1 MSVYMPINL
10 TNHLTLA
17 TSRRDCGHMPLRIC
31 AMIVGLLVSTEINI
45 AIAQSVDN
53 RPLTEPATVEDAKAE
68 IERVNQAIAALEGM
82 VISRSNKRTEL
93 QIALRGTDKAIAEAN
108 QSIDKSR
115 RNIEALS
122 RTINNLEAEAVIL
135 NRDIGARQSQLEKAL
150 GAFSILRQGG
160 DLKILFG
167 DSNAHE
173 TERHRAYFDILMSEQ
188 LAEIDAFKTAV
199 SALDANQKAQEANR
213 LDQEETR
220 KHLESQRGEL
230 LAQRASQRGVI
241 AELTAL
247 LERDGQQI
255 ETLKEDSS
263 RLNTLLTELS
273 RRLADLNLL
282 GDFEDF
288 SSKAGELNAPVK
300 SLSKTRFGQKR
311 DRGDLRWQGW
321 IMPAN
326 RGTAVRAIH
335 FGRVIYS
342 DWLRGQG
349 LLTIIDHGNGWM
361 SLYGRNESLLKTTGD
376 WVAPGEE
383 IARVGSSGG
392 ATDPALYFEIRSDGV
407 PVDPARWI
415 RARR

>member
-1 MSVYMPINL
+1 MSV
-10 TNHLTLA
+10 
-17 TSRRDCGHMPLRIC
+17 HMPLNSLLQISPAMCSRVRLHRLFRFC
-31 AMIVGLLVSTEINI
+31 AIVVGLSVSAEIHI
-45 AIAQSVDN
+45 AAAQPTDN
-53 RPLTEPATVEDAKAE
+53 QPASEPSTVEEAKAE

-82 VISRSNKRTEL
+82 VISRSNERAEL
-93 QIALRGTDKAIAEAN
+93 QITLRETDRAVAQTN
-108 QSIDKSR
+108 QSIEKSR

-122 RTINNLEAEAVIL
+122 RNINNLEAEAVTL
-135 NRDIGARQSQLEKAL
+135 NRDIRARQSQLEKAL

-188 LAEIDAFKTAV
+188 LVQIDAFKTAV
-199 SALDANQKAQEANR
+199 SALDANQKSQEVTR
-213 LDQEETR
+213 LDQEKTR
-220 KHLESQRGEL
+220 KRLESQRGEL
-230 LAQRASQRGVI
+230 LVQRASQRDII
-241 AELTAL
+241 AQVTAL
-247 LERDGQQI
+247 LKRDGQQI
-255 ETLKEDSS
+255 EALKEDST

-288 SSKAGELNAPVK
+288 SSKAGELSAPVK

-321 IMPAN
+321 LMPAN

-335 FGRVIYS
+335 FGRVVYA

-361 SLYGRNESLLKTTGD
+361 SLYGRNESLLKTAGE

-392 ATDPALYFEIRSDGV
+392 ATDPALYFEIRSDGI
-407 PVDPARWI
+407 PVDPAKWI

>member
-1 MSVYMPINL
+1 MFVHMPLKMSLQLPPKTPRHGCL
-10 TNHLTLA
+10 HT
-17 TSRRDCGHMPLRIC
+17 PLRIC
-31 AMIVGLLVSTEINI
+31 AIVVGLFASTELNI
-45 AIAQSVDN
+45 AVAQSAT
-53 RPLTEPATVEDAKAE
+53 RQPMSEPATVEEAKAE

-82 VISRSNKRTEL
+82 VVSRSNERTEL
-93 QIALRGTDKAIAEAN
+93 QDALRRTDTAISAAN

-115 RNIEALS
+115 RSIETLS
-122 RTINNLEAEAVIL
+122 RSINNLEAEAVTL
-135 NRDIGARQSQLEKAL
+135 NRNISARQSQLEKAL

-167 DSNAHE
+167 DSSAHE

-188 LAEIDAFKTAV
+188 LAEIEAFKSAV
-199 SALDANQKAQEANR
+199 SALDANQKAQKTNR
-213 LDQEETR
+213 LDQEKTR
-220 KHLESQRGEL
+220 KHLEAQRGEL
-230 LAQRASQRGVI
+230 LMQRANQRTII

-247 LERDGQQI
+247 LKRDGQQI
-255 ETLKEDSS
+255 EALREDSA
-263 RLNTLLTELS
+263 RLNTLLTELT
-273 RRLADLNLL
+273 RRIADLNLL

-288 SSKAGELNAPVK
+288 ASQAGKLSSPIK
-300 SLSKTRFGQKR
+300 SVSSTRFGQKR

-321 IMPAN
+321 LMPAN

-335 FGRVIYS
+335 FGRVIYA

-361 SLYGRNESLLKTTGD
+361 SLYGRNESLLKTTGE
-376 WVAPGEE
+376 WVTPGEE

-407 PVDPARWI
+407 PVDPAKWV
-415 RARR
+415 RAKR

>member
-10 TNHLTLA
+10 TTHLILA
-17 TSRRDCGHMPLRIC
+17 TSRRDCRRMPLRIC
-31 AMIVGLLVSTEINI
+31 VMIVGLLVNTEINT
-45 AIAQSVDN
+45 AIAQSSDN

-82 VISRSNKRTEL
+82 VISRSNKRAEL

-188 LAEIDAFKTAV
+188 FAEIDAFKMAIG
-199 SALDANQKAQEANR
+199 ALDANQKAQETNR

-220 KHLESQRGEL
+220 KHLELQRREL
-230 LAQRASQRGVI
+230 LSQRASQRDVI

-376 WVAPGEE
+376 WVSPGEE

>member
-1 MSVYMPINL
+1 MSVYMPLNNL
-10 TNHLTLA
+10 LQISPA
-17 TSRRDCGHMPLRIC
+17 VCSRALLQRPLRSFVVVI
-31 AMIVGLLVSTEINI
+31 GLLISAEINV
-45 AIAQSVDN
+45 AAAQSADSQ
-53 RPLTEPATVEDAKAE
+53 PAPEPATVEEAKAE
-68 IERVNQAIAALEGM
+68 IERINQAISALEGM
-82 VISRSNKRTEL
+82 VISRSNERAEL
-93 QIALRGTDKAIAEAN
+93 QMTLRETDTAIAQAN

-122 RTINNLEAEAVIL
+122 RNINNLEAEAVTL
-135 NRDIGARQSQLEKAL
+135 NRDIGARQSQLERAL

-167 DSNAHE
+167 DSNAYE

-188 LAEIDAFKTAV
+188 LAEIDAFKAAV
-199 SALDANQKAQEANR
+199 SALDANQKAQGANR
-213 LDQEETR
+213 FDQEKTIKR
-220 KHLESQRGEL
+220 LESQRGEL
-230 LAQRASQRGVI
+230 LTQRASQRDII
-241 AELTAL
+241 AQLTAL
-247 LERDGQQI
+247 LKRDGQQI
-255 ETLKEDSS
+255 EALKEDSA

-273 RRLADLNLL
+273 RRLADLKLL

-288 SSKAGELNAPVK
+288 PSKVGELNAPVK
-300 SLSKTRFGQKR
+300 GLSKTRFGQKR

-321 IMPAN
+321 LMPAN
-326 RGTAVRAIH
+326 RGSPVRAIH
-335 FGRVIYS
+335 FGRVVYA

-361 SLYGRNESLLKTTGD
+361 SLYGRNESLLKTTGE

-407 PVDPARWI
+407 PVDPAKWI

>member
-1 MSVYMPINL
+1 MSVYMPLNSLLQISSAICL
-10 TNHLTLA
+10 
-17 TSRRDCGHMPLRIC
+17 SLRLHWPFSFCKVVI
-31 AMIVGLLVSTEINI
+31 GLLLSTEIHI
-45 AIAQSVDN
+45 AIAQPSDSQ
-53 RPLTEPATVEDAKAE
+53 PLSQPSTVEEAKAE

-82 VISRSNKRTEL
+82 VITRSNERAEL
-93 QIALRGTDKAIAEAN
+93 QITLRETDTTIAEAN

-115 RNIEALS
+115 RSIEALS
-122 RTINNLEAEAVIL
+122 RTINNLEAEAVTL
-135 NRDIGARQSQLEKAL
+135 NRDIDARQSQLEKAL
-150 GAFSILRQGG
+150 GTFLILRQGG

-188 LAEIDAFKTAV
+188 LAEIDAFKKAV
-199 SALDANQKAQEANR
+199 SELDANQKAQETNR
-213 LDQEETR
+213 LDQEKTR
-220 KHLESQRGEL
+220 ERLELQRGEL
-230 LAQRASQRGVI
+230 LAQRANQRDII
-241 AELTAL
+241 AQLTAL
-247 LERDGQQI
+247 LKRDGRQI
-255 ETLKEDSS
+255 EALKEDSA
-263 RLNTLLTELS
+263 RLNTLLNELS
-273 RRLADLNLL
+273 RRLSDLNLL

-288 SSKAGELNAPVK
+288 SSKAGELRSPIK

-321 IMPAN
+321 LMPAN

-335 FGRVIYS
+335 FGRVVYA

-361 SLYGRNESLLKTTGD
+361 SLYGRNESLLKTTGE

-383 IARVGSSGG
+383 IAKVGSSGG

-407 PVDPARWI
+407 PVDPAKWI
-415 RARR
+415 RAKR

>member
-1 MSVYMPINL
+1 MSVHMPINIP
-10 TNHLTLA
+10 NHRPSA
-17 TSRRDCGHMPLRIC
+17 TSRRKCWRIPLRIY
-31 AMIVGLLVSTEINI
+31 AVIIGLVVSAEINI
-45 AIAQSVDN
+45 AIAQSANN
-53 RPLTEPATVEDAKAE
+53 RPMTDPSTVEEAKAE

-82 VISRSNKRTEL
+82 VISRSNERADL

-108 QSIDKSR
+108 QSIDKSQ
-115 RNIEALS
+115 RNIDALS
-122 RTINNLEAEAVIL
+122 RTINNLEAEAATL

-188 LAEIDAFKTAV
+188 LAAIDAFKKAV
-199 SALDANQKAQEANR
+199 RALDANQKAQKTNR
-213 LDQEETR
+213 AEQEKTR
-220 KHLESQRGEL
+220 KRLELQRSEL
-230 LAQRASQRGVI
+230 LAQRANQRDII
-241 AELTAL
+241 AQLTAL
-247 LERDGQQI
+247 LKRDGQQI
-255 ETLKEDSS
+255 EALKEDST

-288 SSKAGELNAPVK
+288 SSKAGELSAPVR

-321 IMPAN
+321 LMPAN

-335 FGRVIYS
+335 FGRVVYA

-361 SLYGRNESLLKTTGD
+361 SLYGRNESLLKTTGE
-376 WVAPGEE
+376 WVTPGEE

-407 PVDPARWI
+407 PVDPAKWI
-415 RARR
+415 RAKR

>member
-1 MSVYMPINL
+1 MSTGI
-10 TNHLTLA
+10 H
-17 TSRRDCGHMPLRIC
+17 
-31 AMIVGLLVSTEINI
+31 I
-45 AIAQSVDN
+45 AIAQTSDSQ
-53 RPLTEPATVEDAKAE
+53 PLSQPSTVEEAKAE

-82 VISRSNKRTEL
+82 VITRSNERAEL
-93 QIALRGTDKAIAEAN
+93 QITLRETDTTIAEAN

-115 RNIEALS
+115 RSIEALS
-122 RTINNLEAEAVIL
+122 RTINNLEAEAVTL
-135 NRDIGARQSQLEKAL
+135 NRDIDARQSQLEKAL
-150 GAFSILRQGG
+150 GTFSILRQGG

-188 LAEIDAFKTAV
+188 LAEIDAFKAAV

-213 LDQEETR
+213 LDQEKTR
-220 KHLESQRGEL
+220 KRLESQRGEL
-230 LAQRASQRGVI
+230 LTQRASQRDII
-241 AELTAL
+241 AQLTAL
-247 LERDGQQI
+247 LKRDGQQI
-255 ETLKEDSS
+255 EALKEDSA

-300 SLSKTRFGQKR
+300 GLSKTRFGQKR

-321 IMPAN
+321 LMPAN

-335 FGRVIYS
+335 FGRVVYA

-361 SLYGRNESLLKTTGD
+361 SLYGRNESLLKTTGE

-383 IARVGSSGG
+383 IAKVGSSGG

-407 PVDPARWI
+407 PVDPAKWI
-415 RARR
+415 RAKR

>member
-1 MSVYMPINL
+1 MSVYMPLNSLLQISPMMPVRAL
-10 TNHLTLA
+10 LH
-17 TSRRDCGHMPLRIC
+17 RPLRFFAVVI
-31 AMIVGLLVSTEINI
+31 GLLVSAEINI
-45 AIAQSVDN
+45 AIAQSTDN
-53 RPLTEPATVEDAKAE
+53 QPAPEPATVEAAKAE
-68 IERVNQAIAALEGM
+68 IERINQAIAALEGM
-82 VISRSNKRTEL
+82 VISRSNERAEL
-93 QIALRGTDKAIAEAN
+93 QVTLRETDTAIAEAN
-108 QSIDKSR
+108 QSIDVSR

-122 RTINNLEAEAVIL
+122 RTINNLEAEAVTL
-135 NRDIGARQSQLEKAL
+135 NRDIGARQSQLERAL

-199 SALDANQKAQEANR
+199 SALDVNQKAQEANR
-213 LDQEETR
+213 LVQEKTR
-220 KHLESQRGEL
+220 KRLESQRGEL
-230 LAQRASQRGVI
+230 LAQRANQRDII
-241 AELTAL
+241 AQLSAL
-247 LERDGQQI
+247 LKRDGQQI
-255 ETLKEDSS
+255 EALKEDSA

-288 SSKAGELNAPVK
+288 SSKAGELSAPVK

-311 DRGDLRWQGW
+311 ERGDLRWQGW
-321 IMPAN
+321 LMPAS
-326 RGTAVRAIH
+326 RGSAVRAIH
-335 FGRVIYS
+335 FGRVVYA

-361 SLYGRNESLLKTTGD
+361 SLYGRNESLLKTTGE

-392 ATDPALYFEIRSDGV
+392 ATDPALYFEIRSNGV
-407 PVDPARWI
+407 PVDPAKWI
-415 RARR
+415 RAKR